1 MNSNLQSILEPQE
14 KIIWQGV
21 INRHIL
27 GFTLAFVLFLWL
39 FFTVIIFA
47 MSLGNTSFVW
57 FISLVFLFFI
67 LLNFFKDYVKEFV
80 ITDKRIII
88 SSGIIGTDYN
98 SIYFTKIK
106 TVNVKVGLFDRIFGV
121 GTINIDTGKVE
132 TVANKERSVT
142 QTAYDKLLYINKP
155 YEVYKILQ
163 STLSNRQER
172 LYSGRVDLK

>member
-1 MNSNLQSILEPQE
+1 MNHNPQSILEPQE
-14 KIIWQGV
+14 NIIWRGI

-39 FFTVIIFA
+39 FFTAVIFA
-47 MSLGNTSFVW
+47 MSSGNTGFVW
-57 FISLVFLFFI
+57 FVSLVFLFFV
-67 LLNFFKDYVKEFV
+67 LLNFFKDYVKEFI

-98 SIYFTKIK
+98 SIYFTNIK
-106 TVNVKVGLFDRIFGV
+106 TVNVKVGLFDKIFGV

-132 TVANKERSVT
+132 TIATKERSVT
-142 QTAYDKLLYINKP
+142 QTAYDKLEYINSP

-163 STLSNRQER
+163 STLSNRQES
-172 LYSGRVDLK
+172 LYSGRADLK